1 MKQESKD
8 RFLEMIKM
16 RLDGCT
22 YKEIAEKFGVTRQRV
37 QQIVAEF
44 TGKERTKKSFN
55 RTGFIYPNILEW
67 MDEKGI
73 SLAELSRIIGIGE
86 GNSSR
91 TSKKCAEKPNLECL
105 KSKKFLKKAERHL
118 NICLEQKMKINL
130 VQRFSLNALQ

>member
-1 MKQESKD
+1 MRTQESKD
-8 RFLEMIKM
+8 RSFEMIKM

-73 SLAELSRIIGIGE
+73 SLAELSRIIGIGGE
-86 GNSSR
+86 NSSR
-91 TSKKCAEKPNLECL
+91 TSKKMRGETEFRMFEIKAILKESGKTFEYMFSTEKED
-105 KSKKFLKKAERHL
+105 
-118 NICLEQKMKINL
+118 
-130 VQRFSLNALQ
+130 

>member
-91 TSKKCAEKPNLECL
+91 TSKKMRGETEFRMFEIKEIL
-105 KSKKFLKKAERHL
+105 KESGKTFEYMFRTE
-118 NICLEQKMKINL
+118 NED
-130 VQRFSLNALQ
+130 

>member
-1 MKQESKD
+1 MTQENKD
-8 RFLEMIKM
+8 RSFEMIKM
-16 RLDGCT
+16 RIDGCA

-44 TGKERTKKSFN
+44 TVKERAKKSFN
-55 RTGFIYPNILEW
+55 RTGFMYPNILEW

-91 TSKKCAEKPNLECL
+91 TSKKMRGETEFRLFEIKAIL
-105 KSKKFLKKAERHL
+105 KESGKTFEY
-118 NICLEQKMKINL
+118 M
-130 VQRFSLNALQ
+130 FSTENED